1 MGTVST
7 LVTIALLGVL
17 SVLVFLLA
25 GYEYL
30 ALIHF
35 PVLPRAQ
42 SSAGSLEAPKVS
54 IILPVRNQ
62 SSTLEACLKSLV
74 EINYPNKKVIIVE
87 GDSTDGTKQILDAY
101 QGRVTLVQEQPL
113 PEGWV
118 GKNWACHLGY
128 EKADGDLLLF
138 TDGDSIHSQ
147 DSLSRTVH
155 SLKSTGADMLSLA
168 PKPILESFWEKV
180 MQPPIF
186 LLIMLF
192 VGGKWV
198 NDDRRLNA
206 LGNGQ
211 YMLFRRE
218 AYEKIGGHKSVK
230 NKITEDYNLAR
241 LLKRSGLRLR
251 VFSAPD
257 ALGVRMYA
265 SLGEIWRGWRKNFYS
280 VAGTHSASRSILR
293 LGLMLTLFV
302 LPFVVLAWGIVS
314 FPAANLNPYLLS
326 GTFTVALL
334 WLGIMVLDSSI
345 GVGLGYALLLPIAI
359 LIYTGIGVDS
369 TIRGI
374 FGLGFSWKGRVYG
387 QRTRSSLNPK
397 IA

>member
-1 MGTVST
+1 MPLSI
-7 LVTIALLGVL
+7 IADSLLIIL

-30 ALIHF
+30 ALMHF
-35 PVLPRAQ
+35 PVLPHVQ
-42 SSAGSLEAPKVS
+42 SSPTFFESPLVS

-62 SSTLEACLKSLV
+62 SGTVDECLNSLV
-74 EINYPNKKVIIVE
+74 RLDYPNKQIIVVE
-87 GDSTDGTKQILDAY
+87 GDSTDGTRQILKKYDSKIIQVNEDA
-101 QGRVTLVQEQPL
+101 L
-113 PEGWV
+113 PDGWV

-128 EKADGDLLLF
+128 EKAEGSLLLF

-147 DSLSRTVH
+147 DSLSRTVQNLH
-155 SLKSTGADMLSLA
+155 STRADMLSLA
-168 PKPILESFWEKV
+168 PRPILKTFWEKV

-218 AYEKIGGHKSVK
+218 AYEKIGGHRAVRD
-230 NKITEDYNLAR
+230 KITEDYNLAR
-241 LLKRSGLRLR
+241 LLKRSRLRLR

-257 ALGVRMYA
+257 ALSVRMY
-265 SLGEIWRGWRKNFYS
+265 SGLGEIWVGWRKNFYA
-280 VAGTHSASRSILR
+280 VAGTHSTLRSILR
-293 LGLMLTLFV
+293 LVLMLALFV
-302 LPFVVLAWGIVS
+302 LPFVVLFWGIIS
-314 FPAANLNPYLLS
+314 LPTNPLNPYLLA
-326 GTFTVALL
+326 GVFTVTLL
-334 WLGIMVLDSSI
+334 WTGIVVLDRSI
-345 GVGLGYALLLPIAI
+345 EVGLGHALLLPVAI
-359 LIYTGIGVDS
+359 LIYSGIGIDS
-369 TIRGI
+369 TVRGVL
-374 FGLGFSWKGRVYG
+374 GLGFSWKGRVYG
-387 QRTRSSLNPK
+387 QKARPSLNPK